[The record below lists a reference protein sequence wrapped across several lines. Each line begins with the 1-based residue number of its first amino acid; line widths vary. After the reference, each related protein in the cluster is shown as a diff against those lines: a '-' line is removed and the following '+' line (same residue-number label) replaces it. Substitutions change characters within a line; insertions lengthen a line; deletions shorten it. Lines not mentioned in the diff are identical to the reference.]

1 MQSRNRMVWLVPL
14 FMLAAGELL
23 AGASPVAEQQEERIG
38 EALHRARNALQ
49 EAAEALSEAG
59 RLTVD
64 QQLPKL
70 KAQTD
75 QALRSTQKMLKQ
87 WENQLPKEPSF
98 IPLPPPEREEEEE
111 EAAQQAHRI

>member
-1 MQSRNRMVWLVPL
+1 MQSRSKIVWLVL
-14 FMLAAGELL
+14 SFLLAAGEVA
-23 AGASPVAEQQEERIG
+23 AGAPAAQQEERMG

-49 EAAEALSEAG
+49 EAVEALAEAG

-75 QALRSTQKMLKQ
+75 QALRSTQKMLKK
-87 WENQLPKEPSF
+87 WEGQLQQEPSF
-98 IPLPPPEREEEEE
+98 IPLPPPEPEEEEDE
-111 EAAQQAHRI
+111 TAQRAHRI